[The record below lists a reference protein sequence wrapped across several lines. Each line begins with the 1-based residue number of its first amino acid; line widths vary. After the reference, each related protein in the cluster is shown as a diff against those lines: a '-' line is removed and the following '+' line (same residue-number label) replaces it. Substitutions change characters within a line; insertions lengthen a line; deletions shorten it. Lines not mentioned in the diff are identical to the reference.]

1 MFLYH
6 KAVNVRSENSGYT
19 SSLCITHDSKLA
31 SRDFA
36 NIIVVHTQ
44 DRGEAGGA
52 TIHPSDA
59 TVPRVSCRNRG
70 AEVSLKGSQS
80 CHKECKGMDQIR
92 RTGKDDKQN

>member
-19 SSLCITHDSKLA
+19 SLCITHDSKLA

-36 NIIVVHTQ
+36 NIILVHTE

-52 TIHPSDA
+52 AIHLSDA
-59 TVPRVSCRNRG
+59 TVPRVS
-70 AEVSLKGSQS
+70 
-80 CHKECKGMDQIR
+80 
-92 RTGKDDKQN
+92 